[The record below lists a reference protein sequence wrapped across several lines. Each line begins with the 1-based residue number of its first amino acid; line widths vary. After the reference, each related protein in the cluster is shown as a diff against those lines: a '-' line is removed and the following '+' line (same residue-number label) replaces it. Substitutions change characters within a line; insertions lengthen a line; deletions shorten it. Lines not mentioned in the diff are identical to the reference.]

1 MTKSKLIIF
10 AENYV
15 DGDIVLSRLRSNGK
29 SFISIVDLM
38 NTPSKRKSYPS
49 IFCMVQLIDSKKPD
63 DFLAEYF
70 ISYTY
75 IEEYSAY
82 VIHRLSHHN
91 VCKLR
96 QSHIDYITR
105 RLHINL
111 MDMGESDFNSVK
123 RVRPTCFELIVTKK
137 EQRLLNLI

>member
-75 IEEYSAY
+75 IYKSSAKNAMMANQKVLKQEY
-82 VIHRLSHHN
+82 L
-91 VCKLR
+91 
-96 QSHIDYITR
+96 
-105 RLHINL
+105 LH
-111 MDMGESDFNSVK
+111 VW
-123 RVRPTCFELIVTKK
+123 
-137 EQRLLNLI
+137 QHQ